1 MVQRSGGGLVADV
14 IEEDNEE
21 SRLKLLHVITLIP
34 QEVGM

>member
-1 MVQRSGGGLVADV
+1 MVQRSGGVLVADV

-21 SRLKLLHVITLIP
+21 SRLKLLQVITLIP